1 MQSLFRDRREAGRLL
16 AEKVASSIRAEDA
29 LVLGLPRGGV
39 EVAYEIARILGAPLD
54 VFVLRKLELRGEH
67 DLAIGSI
74 AAGGVRVLDSA
85 TIAALDL
92 PEGVVEELA
101 RRQAVLL
108 ARIERYYR
116 DRRPAPRMMDR
127 TIVLVDDGLSEPSY
141 LRAAVEALRAYRPA
155 RVVVAVPAATAET
168 CAELGTRV
176 GELLYVVPPEAAR
189 GASVIYDDD
198 APVSDRDVR
207 HILLRAASHGGDHR
221 LAG

>member
-54 VFVLRKLELRGEH
+54 VLVLRKLELRGDH
-67 DLAIGSI
+67 HPAIGSI

-85 TIAALDL
+85 TIAALDV

-101 RRQAVLL
+101 RRQAVRL

-116 DRRPAPRMMDR
+116 DGRPGPRMMGR
-127 TIVLVDDGLSEPSY
+127 TIVLVDDGLSEPAH
-141 LRAAVEALRAYRPA
+141 LRTAVEALRAYLPA
-155 RVVVAVPAATAET
+155 RVVVAVPSATAET
-168 CAELGTRV
+168 CADLRTRV
-176 GELLYVVPPEAAR
+176 GEVLYVVQPEAAR
-189 GASVIYDDD
+189 EATVIYDDD
-198 APVSDRDVR
+198 ARVSDRDVR
-207 HILLRAASHGGDHR
+207 HLLSRAASHGGDHR